1 MVTSQKVG
9 TLASSHSVLVHV
21 YFLSWEFK
29 REVKEQLEIYR
40 YTHIMVKYEL
50 DQSEVFFLNYSL
62 HICAFLPSV
71 RYELLMSGVDL
82 K

>member
-9 TLASSHSVLVHV
+9 TSASSHSVLVHV

-50 DQSEVFFLNYSL
+50 DQSEAFFFKQQFTHMCFS
-62 HICAFLPSV
+62 PSC
-71 RYELLMSGVDL
+71 EI
-82 K
+82 

>member
-29 REVKEQLEIYR
+29 REEIYR
-40 YTHIMVKYEL
+40 YTHLMVKYEL
-50 DQSEVFFLNYSL
+50 DQSQAFFFFKTTVCTYVLFSPL
-62 HICAFLPSV
+62 
-71 RYELLMSGVDL
+71 
-82 K
+82 

>member
-29 REVKEQLEIYR
+29 RGVQEQLETYR
-40 YTHIMVKYEL
+40 YIHLMVKYEL
-50 DQSEVFFLNYSL
+50 DQSEAFFFKQQFAHMYFSPPCE
-62 HICAFLPSV
+62 I
-71 RYELLMSGVDL
+71 
-82 K
+82 

>member
-9 TLASSHSVLVHV
+9 TLASLHSVLVDV

-29 REVKEQLEIYR
+29 REVQEQLETYR
-40 YTHIMVKYEL
+40 YTHLMVKYEL
-50 DQSEVFFLNYSL
+50 DQSEAFFLNNSL
-62 HICAFLPSV
+62 HICTFLPPV
-71 RYELLMSGVDL
+71 RYELLMSGVNL